1 MSDEGSKILM
11 NQKAFRDNRIIVN
24 AKFEKENF
32 EGHIFANGSVS
43 MFTLFAGKI
52 FINTVFDH
60 CAFKDLDVG
69 GCAFKDCSFDHCTF
83 QNVSLTLDTYI
94 SRCDFL
100 NKCNFDSVSVFS
112 SVTISHSFFDKES
125 VINDIGFENERQVAE
140 FATKNKYIQM
150 LENNGSTLMDFAL
163 KNFTYTPEYKH
174 YPSDCDFI
182 GWKVIKDAQARRE
195 GKSRLY
201 LVKLLIPK
209 EAKVSSWIGDKCRA
223 DRAYVLN
230 IYDQEGK
237 EVQEVI
243 AKCAINDKILTD
255 YTVGEYSYPDDFD
268 DDFRNICSNGI
279 HFFLDK
285 QEAMD
290 YNHFE
295 FLNQSE
301 KVIGQS

>member
-24 AKFEKENF
+24 AKFEKELF
-32 EGHIFANGSVS
+32 ERHIFANGSVS
-43 MFTLFAGKI
+43 ISTLFAGKI
-52 FINTVFDH
+52 FINTAFDH
-60 CAFKDLDVG
+60 CTFKDLDVG
-69 GCAFKDCSFDHCTF
+69 GCVFKDCSFDHCTF
-83 QNVSLTLDTYI
+83 QGISLTLDTYI
-94 SRCDFL
+94 SCCDFL
-100 NKCNFDSVSVFS
+100 DKCNFDSVSVFK
-112 SVTISHSFFDKES
+112 SVTISHSFFDKEN
-125 VINDIGFENERQVAE
+125 VINDIGFENECQVAA
-140 FATKNKYIQM
+140 FAAKNGYIRM
-150 LENNGSTLMDFAL
+150 LKDNDSTFMDFAL

-182 GWKVIKDAQARRE
+182 GWKVIKDGE
-195 GKSRLY
+195 SRLY

-209 EAKVSSWIGDKCRA
+209 DAKVSSWIGDKCRA

-230 IYDQEGK
+230 IYNQEGK
-237 EVQEVI
+237 EVQEVV
-243 AKCAINDKILTD
+243 AKCAINDKILTN

-268 DDFRNICSNGI
+268 DNFRNVCSNGI

-295 FLNQSE
+295 FLN
-301 KVIGQS
+301 

>member
-11 NQKAFRDNRIIVN
+11 NQKALRDNRIIVN

-32 EGHIFANGSVS
+32 EGHICKDGSIS
-43 MFTLFAGKI
+43 AFTLFAGKT
-52 FINTVFDH
+52 FIKTIFDH
-60 CAFKDLDVG
+60 CAFNNLDIG
-69 GCAFKDCSFDHCTF
+69 GCIFKDCSFDHCTF
-83 QNVSLTLDTYI
+83 QDVSLTLDTYI

-100 NKCNFDSVSVFS
+100 DKCSFDSVSVFK
-112 SVTISHSFFDKES
+112 SVTISHSFFDKEN

-140 FATKNKYIQM
+140 FAAKNGYIQM
-150 LENNGSTLMDFAL
+150 LKDKDSTFIDFAL

-174 YPSDCDFI
+174 YPSDGDFI
-182 GWKVIKDAQARRE
+182 GWKVIKDAQPKGNGE
-195 GKSRLY
+195 NKLY

-237 EVQEVI
+237 EIQKVV
-243 AKCAINDKILTD
+243 AKCAINDKVLTD

-268 DDFRNICSNGI
+268 DNHRNICSNGI

-295 FLNQSE
+295 FSD
-301 KVIGQS
+301 

>member
-32 EGHIFANGSVS
+32 EGNICKDGSIS
-43 MFTLFAGKI
+43 AFTLFAGRT
-52 FINTVFDH
+52 FIKTVFDH
-60 CAFKDLDVG
+60 CTFKNLDVG
-69 GCAFKDCSFDHCTF
+69 GCVFKDCSFDHCTF
-83 QNVSLTLDTYI
+83 QDVNLTLDTYI

-100 NKCNFDSVSVFS
+100 DKCNFDSVGVFR
-112 SVTISHSFFDKES
+112 SVTISHSFFDKEN

-140 FATKNKYIQM
+140 FAAKNRYIQR
-150 LENNGSTLMDFAL
+150 LKDRDRIFMDFAL

-182 GWKVIKDAQARRE
+182 GWKVIKDAQPKDKGE
-195 GKSRLY
+195 NKLY

-237 EVQEVI
+237 EVQEVT
-243 AKCAINDKILTD
+243 ARCAINDKILTT

-268 DDFRNICSNGI
+268 DDHRKICSNGI

-295 FLNQSE
+295 FLD
-301 KVIGQS
+301 

>member
-32 EGHIFANGSVS
+32 EGHIYKDGSVS
-43 MFTLFAGKI
+43 IFALFAGKI

-69 GCAFKDCSFDHCTF
+69 GCVFKDCSFDHCTF
-83 QNVSLTLDTYI
+83 QGISLTLDTYI

-100 NKCNFDSVSVFS
+100 DKCNFDSVSVFK
-112 SVTISHSFFDKES
+112 SVTISHSFFDKEN
-125 VINDIGFENERQVAE
+125 VINNISFENECQVAA
-140 FATKNKYIQM
+140 FAAKNGYIQM
-150 LENNGSTLMDFAL
+150 LKDNDSTLMDFAL

-174 YPSDCDFI
+174 YPSDGDFI
-182 GWKVIKDAQARRE
+182 GWKVIKDAHVHYE
-195 GKSRLY
+195 ENDRLY

-209 EAKVSSWIGDKCRA
+209 DAKVSSWIGDKCRA

-230 IYDQEGK
+230 IYDQKRGA
-237 EVQEVI
+237 VQKVT
-243 AKCAINDKILTD
+243 ARCAINDKILTT
-255 YTVGEYSYPDDFD
+255 YAVEEYVYPDSFD
-268 DDFRNICSNGI
+268 DNHRNTCSNGI

-295 FLNQSE
+295 FLD
-301 KVIGQS
+301 

>member
-32 EGHIFANGSVS
+32 KGNICKDGSIS
-43 MFTLFAGKI
+43 AFTLFSGKV
-52 FINTVFDH
+52 FINTIFDH
-60 CAFKDLDVG
+60 CAFENLDIASCV
-69 GCAFKDCSFDHCTF
+69 FKDCSFDHCTF
-83 QNVSLTLDTYI
+83 QDVNLTLETYI

-100 NKCNFDSVSVFS
+100 DKCNFNSVSVFR

-125 VINDIGFENERQVAE
+125 VINNIGFENERQVAE
-140 FATKNKYIQM
+140 FAIKNGYTRM
-150 LENNGSTLMDFAL
+150 LKDSGGTLRDFAL

-174 YPSDCDFI
+174 YPSDCDFV
-182 GWKVIKDAQARRE
+182 GWKVIKDAQTPHT
-195 GKSRLY
+195 LY

-209 EAKVSSWIGDKCRA
+209 DAKVSSWIGDKVRA

-268 DDFRNICSNGI
+268 DNFRNICSNGI

-295 FLNQSE
+295 FLD
-301 KVIGQS
+301 